1 MRYIRTYESFKKN
14 ETLDMF
20 TLPVDPI
27 KGAADVYGE
36 IYEYIKNELK
46 DFANFLGNKFNLFME
61 KLEELVE
68 KILEVAGDKTQEIV
82 NRLLQTFKI
91 QTTVDTDMM
100 SFENIKKGITEKY
113 GKEIESA
120 LKANEE
126 LTHMEQEAGEDN
138 ATTSMPKESG
148 LAQRILAIL
157 QNIFGFNLHAC
168 FVPLAAVLGL
178 IAGFGAVSGM
188 IVSIIITFIA
198 LVVITLL
205 RKAVY
210 KVEFGK

>member
-1 MRYIRTYESFKKN
+1 MRYIKTYESFKTN
-14 ETLDMF
+14 ETMDMF
-20 TLPVDPI
+20 TLPVDPVAA
-27 KGAADVYGE
+27 GANVYGE
-36 IYEYIKNELK
+36 IYEYIKDKLK
-46 DFANFLGNKFNLFME
+46 DFANFLGDKFNLFKK

-68 KILEVAGDKTQEIV
+68 KILEVAGNKTQEIV
-82 NRLLQTFKI
+82 DRILQTFKI
-91 QTTVDTDMM
+91 QTTVDTDM
-100 SFENIKKGITEKY
+100 SFESIKKAVSVKY
-113 GKEIESA
+113 GREIESA
-120 LKANEE
+120 LKSNEE

-168 FVPLAAVLGL
+168 FVPLAALLAL
-178 IAGFGAVSGM
+178 IAGLGAVSGM

-198 LVVITLL
+198 LVIITLL